1 MHKQGKWAQEII
13 AAQDTEGKWG
23 IFHSMAHPSSGKPLT
38 TEQALR
44 RLERLGF
51 TQEDACIQRALSYM
65 HDCLTGAK
73 SIPDPEEQ
81 VVDWPC
87 FVDMM
92 LAAWICRF
100 TDGDPQANAVA
111 EAWAEV
117 ITSGFAP
124 GYYDE
129 AAYSDAYRRILGL
142 KPGTRMIGP
151 GNFYP
156 VSLAAGRL
164 SAVTQDAFVAHIL
177 HHPGGIYYIYDKPL
191 RLLPADFRSREASRY
206 LAAIE
211 LLAAFPHGRRHLTF
225 AADWL
230 ESHRNSRDAWD
241 MGSAVADRVYF
252 PLADSWRSASTREA
266 DCTERIR
273 HLMSLLRG

>member
-13 AAQDTEGKWG
+13 AAQDAEGKWG
-23 IFHSMAHPSSGKPLT
+23 GFHSMAQPISGKPLT

-51 TQEDACIQRALSYM
+51 TREDTCIQRALSYM
-65 HDCLTGAK
+65 HGCLTGAK
-73 SIPDPEEQ
+73 AIPDPVEQ
-81 VVDWPC
+81 AVDWPR
-87 FVDMM
+87 FVEMM

-100 TDGDPQANAVA
+100 TDSDPEANRIAD
-111 EAWAEV
+111 AWAEV
-117 ITSGFAP
+117 LSAGFAS
-124 GYYDE
+124 GCFDE
-129 AAYSDAYRRILGL
+129 TSYTDAYRHIIGH

-164 SAVTQDAFVAHIL
+164 APSVQDAFVAHML

-191 RLLPADFRSREASRY
+191 YVLPADFRSRAASRY

-211 LLAAFPHGRRHLTF
+211 LLAAFPHGRKHLSF

-230 ESHRNSRDAWD
+230 EDQRTPRGGWD
-241 MGSAVADRVYF
+241 MDSAAADKVYL
-252 PLADSWRSASTREA
+252 PLSDSWRSADIRQA
-266 DCTERIR
+266 DCTARISR
-273 HLMSLLRG
+273 LLGLLRD